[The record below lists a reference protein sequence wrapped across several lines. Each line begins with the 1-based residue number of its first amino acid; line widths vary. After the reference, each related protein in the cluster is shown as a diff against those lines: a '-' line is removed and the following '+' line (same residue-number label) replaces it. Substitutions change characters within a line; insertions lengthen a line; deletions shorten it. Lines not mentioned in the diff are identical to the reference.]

1 MFRFGLVHTVV
12 SNKTDG
18 LCIYLF
24 PFNCLNGD
32 LGNIV
37 IGTDSMNVT
46 INIFLE
52 FSFLIVLVKAFA
64 AKSVEEEEAEL
75 SQDAPKHSTSNP

>member
-1 MFRFGLVHTVV
+1 M
-12 SNKTDG
+12 
-18 LCIYLF
+18 YLF

-37 IGTDSMNVT
+37 IWTDSMNVT

-75 SQDAPKHSTSNP
+75 S